1 MRMATRGRDALGR
14 SSTAPRISVAASM
27 TAAPSRSRGT
37 ARRRIVAIFA
47 GRVGLVRIASP
58 QPGEVDA
65 KIFAGSP
72 RHNFIDGLVLK
83 ELESLNIPPSPQC
96 ADHEFIRRAYLDAL
110 GILPTPEEVQKF
122 VSVPEASAKKRA
134 KLDRCDSG
142 TSEFVDY
149 WAYKWSDLL

>member
-1 MRMATRGRDALGR
+1 
-14 SSTAPRISVAASM
+14 M
-27 TAAPSRSRGT
+27 TAAPSGRGHGE
-37 ARRRIVAIFA
+37 AAIVAIFA

-83 ELESLNIPPSPQC
+83 ETGIAQHSAVAAVCRSRVHT
-96 ADHEFIRRAYLDAL
+96 ARVSRRL

-134 KLDRCDSG
+134 KLIDAILERPSLSITGRTNGPTCC
-142 TSEFVDY
+142 
-149 WAYKWSDLL
+149 